1 MRVRRH
7 GGGDL
12 NVLAGQIHP
21 TALIADGAELAEDV
35 SVGPFCVV
43 GPKVRIG
50 PGTRLHSHVVV
61 EGRTTLGAGNQVYPF
76 AVLGGPP
83 QHTAYKGED
92 TELVVGDDNVIR
104 EHATMNI
111 GTPHGGGVTRVG
123 SNGLYMIES
132 HVGHDCTVG
141 DNVILTKQATL
152 GGHCHLGDFVI
163 VGGLAAVHQFTRV
176 GRHAMIGGLAAVVKD
191 VIPYGSVWG
200 NHAHLEGLNLVGLK
214 RRGFDRETINTLRA
228 AYRLLF
234 ADEGTFQ
241 ERLGDTAQTYADS
254 PEVMEIIDFI
264 RADAGRPLCLP
275 QREV

>member
-1 MRVRRH
+1 MSV
-7 GGGDL
+7 D
-12 NVLAGQIHP
+12 IHP
-21 TALIADGAELAEDV
+21 TALVAKGAELAEGV

-43 GPKVRIG
+43 GEKVRLG
-50 PGTRLHSHVVV
+50 RGTRLHSHVVI
-61 EGRTTLGAGNQVYPF
+61 EGSTELGENNQVYPF

-92 TELVVGDDNVIR
+92 TRLVIGDNNLIR
-104 EHATMNI
+104 EHATMNL
-111 GTPHGGGVTRVG
+111 GTVNGGGVTRVG
-123 SNGLYMIES
+123 SDGLFMIES
-132 HVGHDCTVG
+132 HVGHDCVVG
-141 DNVILTKQATL
+141 DHVILTKQATL
-152 GGHCHLGDFVI
+152 GGHCQIGDYVI

-214 RRGFDRETINTLRA
+214 RRGFSRESINTLRA

-241 ERLGDTAQTYADS
+241 ERLDDTIETYASS

-264 RADAGRPLCLP
+264 RADASRPLCLP
-275 QREV
+275 EREV

>member
-1 MRVRRH
+1 M
-7 GGGDL
+7 
-12 NVLAGQIHP
+12 AAQIHP
-21 TALIADGAELAEDV
+21 TALVDEGAQLADGV
-35 SVGPFCVV
+35 VVGPFCIV
-43 GPKVRIG
+43 GGKARIG
-50 PGTRLHSHVVV
+50 AGTRLHSHVVV
-61 EGRTTLGAGNQVYPF
+61 EGRTSLGANNQVYPF
-76 AVLGGPP
+76 SVLGGPP

-92 TELVVGDDNVIR
+92 TELVIGDNNLIR

-132 HVGHDCTVG
+132 HVGHDCVVG

-152 GGHCHLGDFVI
+152 GGHCQIGDFVI

-200 NHAHLEGLNLVGLK
+200 NHAHLEGLNLVCLK

-241 ERLGDTAQTYADS
+241 ECLEDTAQTYASS
-254 PEVMEIIDFI
+254 PQVMEIIEFI
-264 RADAGRPLCLP
+264 RADASRPLCLP
-275 QREV
+275 EREV

>member
-1 MRVRRH
+1 LSVE
-7 GGGDL
+7 
-12 NVLAGQIHP
+12 IHP
-21 TALIADGAELAEDV
+21 SAIVAKGAELADGV
-35 SVGPFCVV
+35 VVGPFCVV
-43 GPKVRIG
+43 GEHVSLG
-50 PGTRLHSHVVV
+50 VGTRLQSHVVI
-61 EGRTTLGAGNQVYPF
+61 EGRTTLGARNTVHPF

-83 QHTAYKGED
+83 QHTAYAGED
-92 TELVVGDDNVIR
+92 TELVIGDDNVIR
-104 EHATMNI
+104 EHVTMNI
-111 GTPHGGGVTRVG
+111 GTVRGGGVTRVG
-123 SNGLYMIES
+123 SNGFFMIES
-132 HVGHDCTVG
+132 HVGHDCQVA

-152 GGHCHLGDFVI
+152 GGHCLIGDYVI

-214 RRGFDRETINTLRA
+214 RRGFSREAINTLRA

-241 ERLGDTAQTYADS
+241 ERLEDTAQTYSDS

-264 RADAGRPLCLP
+264 RADASRPLCLP

>member
-1 MRVRRH
+1 M
-7 GGGDL
+7 
-12 NVLAGQIHP
+12 NVDIHP
-21 TALIADGAELAEDV
+21 TAIVAEGAELADGV
-35 SVGPFCVV
+35 SVGPFCVI

-50 PGTRLHSHVVV
+50 AGTRLLSHVVI
-61 EGRTTLGAGNQVYPF
+61 EGRTELGAGNEVHAF
-76 AVLGGPP
+76 TVLGGPP
-83 QHTAYKGED
+83 QHTAYAGED
-92 TELVVGDDNVIR
+92 TQLVIGDNNVIR
-104 EHATMNI
+104 EHVTMNI
-111 GTPHGGGVTRVG
+111 GTARGGGVTRVG
-123 SNGLYMIES
+123 SGGFFMIES
-132 HVGHDCTVG
+132 HVGHDCMVG
-141 DNVILTKQATL
+141 DQVILTKQATL
-152 GGHCHLGDFVI
+152 GGHCLIGDYVV

-214 RRGFDRETINTLRA
+214 RRGFSRESINTLRA

-241 ERLGDTAQTYADS
+241 ERLADTVATYSGS

-264 RADAGRPLCLP
+264 RADANRPICVP